1 MKNNFQIIVLVVFV
15 ALLVLGVLMFSGLIG
30 PKIGSGGD
38 TKLSGTAVIWG
49 TLPQAELNDIFAKLY
64 TGSDYNVVY
73 VEKQE
78 ETYRESLLEAFSSG
92 TGPDLFFV
100 NDQDVASYESKLI
113 PFTYKQFNQR
123 DFKSTFIT
131 EAEIF
136 GGSLGYSAIP
146 VLIDP
151 IVMYWNR
158 GIFDSAGIPDAPKT
172 WDEVKSLTPKLTK
185 KTDSGTIS
193 QSSIALGFMDNV
205 SHRREI
211 LSLLMFQQGNA
222 VSERS
227 KTGGFKPV
235 FQQENLELGK
245 SAAEIAVGEMIEFTD
260 PLSPN
265 YTWNRGLNNDLSR
278 FTTSQLAMYLGSAS
292 ELFEIQEKNPNLNFD
307 VTFVPQM
314 NESTRVTYGKI
325 HGIALSKFTQNSEVA
340 YQVVFDII
348 SQNFQTRISS
358 ALSLPPVRR
367 DLLAQRP
374 PNPYAGTFFDA
385 SLSARGWLD
394 PNEKR
399 TNQIFKDMFDAIFS
413 NSLDPRSAVSRAA
426 SEFSLL
432 GLGGF

>member
-1 MKNNFQIIVLVVFV
+1 MKNNFQIIVLVIFV
-15 ALLVLGVLMFSGLIG
+15 VLLVVGVLMFSGLIG
-30 PKIGSGGD
+30 PKLGSGGEA
-38 TKLSGTAVIWG
+38 KVQGTAIIWG
-49 TLPQAELNDIFAKLY
+49 TLPQRELNDIFAKLY
-64 TGSDYNVVY
+64 TGSDYNVMY
-73 VEKQE
+73 VQKSE
-78 ETYRESLLEAFSSG
+78 ETYREALLEAFSSG

-100 NDQDVASYESKLI
+100 NDQDIASFESKLI
-113 PFTYKQFNQR
+113 PFTYEQFNQR

-136 GGSLGYSAIP
+136 GGVNGYSAIP
-146 VLIDP
+146 VLVDP

-158 GIFDSAGIPDAPKT
+158 GIFDSAGIADVPKT
-172 WDEVKSLTPKLTK
+172 WDEVKSLTPTLTK
-185 KTDSGTIS
+185 KTDSGVIS
-193 QSSIALGFMDNV
+193 QSSIALSFMDNV
-205 SHRREI
+205 LHKREI

-227 KTGGFKPV
+227 RTGGFKPL
-235 FQQENLELGK
+235 FQQEDPILRK
-245 SAAEIAVGEMIEFTD
+245 SAAEIAVNTMIEFSD

-307 VTFVPQM
+307 VAFVPQM
-314 NESTRVTYGKI
+314 NETTRVTYGKI
-325 HGIALSKFTQNSEVA
+325 HGVALSKFTQNSAVA

-348 SQNFQTRISS
+348 SPNFQTKIAS

-432 GLGGF
+432 GVL